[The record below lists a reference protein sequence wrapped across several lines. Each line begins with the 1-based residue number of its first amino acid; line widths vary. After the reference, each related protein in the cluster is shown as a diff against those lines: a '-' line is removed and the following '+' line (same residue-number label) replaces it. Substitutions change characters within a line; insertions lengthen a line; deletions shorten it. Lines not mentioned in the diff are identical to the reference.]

1 MKFIKYHLLAFWN
14 SFINSF
20 RLFRKHD
27 TLTLGAALSYYTGF
41 SLIPIIIIFIST
53 LGLILGPQAVETE
66 IRGQLEGLLGA
77 AGAQQLDGIIKVA
90 YLPDKNIIA
99 TVVALILLLIGA
111 TSVFSQLHTS
121 LNLIWNVKGN
131 VKQPIA
137 RFFIHRL
144 FSIAMIACLSFLLL
158 VSFVVHA
165 ALAIFSDYLD
175 KHIPHTSVLILSVS
189 EFLISYGFTSLLFAM
204 VFKFMYDAQPKWSS
218 VWPGALFTAV
228 LFMLGKYLLGIY
240 ISNFNVDSNYGSAG
254 AIVLLLTWVFYSSQI
269 IFFGAE
275 FTHALAAEHGVLLDS
290 NAVRSDA
297 DKGLK
302 HTRVLSD
309 KNKSA

>member
-1 MKFIKYHLLAFWN
+1 MNLVKKHLIAFWH

-41 SLIPIIIIFIST
+41 SLIPIIIVVIST
-53 LGLILGPQAVETE
+53 LGVILGPEAVQFEIKTE
-66 IRGQLEGLLGA
+66 LQSFLGES
-77 AGAQQLDGIIKVA
+77 GAQQLEGIIKVA
-90 YLPDKNIIA
+90 YLPDKNIMVTIL
-99 TVVALILLLIGA
+99 TVILLLIGA
-111 TSVFSQLHTS
+111 TSVFSQIHTS

-131 VKQPIA
+131 VKQPIL

-144 FSIAMIACLSFLLL
+144 FSIAMIACLAFLLL
-158 VSFVVHA
+158 VSFIVHT
-165 ALAIFSDYLD
+165 ALGIFSAYLNH
-175 KHIPHTSVLILSVS
+175 KLPHTSILILTVS
-189 EFLISYGFTSLLFAM
+189 DFLISYSFTTLLFAL
-204 VFKFMYDAQPKWSS
+204 VFKYMSDAQPRWFII
-218 VWPGALFTAV
+218 WPGALFTAV

-240 ISNFNVDSNYGSAG
+240 ISKFNVDSSYGSAG

-275 FTHALAAEHGVLLDS
+275 FTHALAAEHGILLDAR
-290 NAVRSDA
+290 AVKAST

-302 HTRVLSD
+302 HRHVLKD
-309 KNKSA
+309 KISE